1 VLGIYEEHEEIF
13 CNNKMQMQLNSTW
26 LLLLLLSE
34 DGKRWQE
41 MASS

>member
-1 VLGIYEEHEEIF
+1 VLGTFEEHEEIF

-26 LLLLLLSE
+26 LLSSE

-41 MASS
+41 MISS